1 MTNATIAT
9 LAALA
14 IDPLRPHYSITSWL
28 VPHTFEDHE
37 GSIEVYSVAYTFGSR
52 VFVHCTPYR
61 DCDLAEK
68 LLVRIRDF
76 APSIEHILGSPHW
89 HPHPYCDG
97 TLEERLTVEAE
108 VEAHERAAYRG
119 GYHCD
124 SDKAREIAK
133 SSIIETSLPSPP
145 SNDWN
150 WAADRA
156 ATHANGHHGENS

>member
-14 IDPLRPHYSITSWL
+14 TDPSRPHLSITSWL
-28 VPHTFEDHE
+28 IPHTFEDHE
-37 GSIEVYSVAYTFGSR
+37 GSIEVFTVAYTFGSR
-52 VFVHCTPYR
+52 VFVHSASFHDR
-61 DCDLAEK
+61 DLADR
-68 LLVRIRDF
+68 LLTRVRDF
-76 APSIEHILGSPHW
+76 DPAIEHILGSPHW
-89 HPHPYCDG
+89 SPHPYCDG
-97 TLEERLTVEAE
+97 TLEDRLTVEAE

-124 SDKAREIAK
+124 SEKAREIAK
-133 SSIIETSLPSPP
+133 RDTIEIPLPSPP

-156 ATHANGHHGENS
+156 ATHADGHHGENR